1 MSLAAATKYF
11 FEQAAEGLNLEPG
24 VRQLLETP
32 QREVMVQVPVVKDD
46 GTLEV
51 YLGFRVQHNNAR
63 GPFKGGVRF
72 HPSVDL
78 DEVRGWR
85 PS

>member
-1 MSLAAATKYF
+1 MSLADATKHF
-11 FEQAAEGLNLEPG
+11 FEQAAAGLDLEPG

-51 YLGFRVQHNNAR
+51 YLGFRVQHNERVVLQGRRSLPPA
-63 GPFKGGVRF
+63 
-72 HPSVDL
+72 
-78 DEVRGWR
+78 WT
-85 PS
+85 

>member
-51 YLGFRVQHNNAR
+51 YLGFRVQQTTLAAPSR
-63 GPFKGGVRF
+63 AASGSIPVWTWMRF
-72 HPSVDL
+72 VAWQPS
-78 DEVRGWR
+78 
-85 PS
+85 